1 MENNTYEFILEAEY
15 STATVI
21 RVTAPS
27 PKEALFKYLNW
38 LKSRDSKFLFWR
50 TTLGIHSE
58 YTFEDMMDIVDDVF
72 TSLGWARI
80 LEVIE
85 VKSSLYKTKF
95 KYEDCE
101 DGYYVINVDLAD
113 EPDNSDDKSAYDKG
127 FVDGYKHGYEE
138 GCKDGEQWANDN
150 PPIRSNY

>member
-1 MENNTYEFILEAEY
+1 MENNTYEFILEAEH
-15 STATVI
+15 STATII

-27 PKEALFKYLNW
+27 PKEALLKYLNW
-38 LKSRDSKFLFWR
+38 LKSTDSKFLFCR
-50 TTLGIHSE
+50 DYLASHSE
-58 YTFEDMMDIVDDVF
+58 YTFEDMMNIVDNVF

-101 DGYYVINVDLAD
+101 DGYYVICLL
-113 EPDNSDDKSAYDKG
+113 
-127 FVDGYKHGYEE
+127 
-138 GCKDGEQWANDN
+138 
-150 PPIRSNY
+150 